1 MKRLWLQRSS
11 ERNRKGSS
19 VWYNAAKCVRREMIE
34 LPREARLLVDSI
46 QDANDLGLRVRGIR
60 LR

>member
-1 MKRLWLQRSS
+1 
-11 ERNRKGSS
+11 
-19 VWYNAAKCVRREMIE
+19 VRREMIE
-34 LPREARLLVDSI
+34 LPREARRLMDSI

>member
-11 ERNRKGSS
+11 ERNRKGKS
-19 VWYNAAKCVRREMIE
+19 VWTCAAMCVRREMIE
-34 LPREARLLVDSI
+34 LPREARRLMDSI